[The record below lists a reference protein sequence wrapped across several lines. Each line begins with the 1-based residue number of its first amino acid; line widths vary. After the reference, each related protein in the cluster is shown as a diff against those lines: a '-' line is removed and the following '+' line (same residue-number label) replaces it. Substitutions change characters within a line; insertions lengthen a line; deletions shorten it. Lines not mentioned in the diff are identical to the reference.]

1 MPALLKHFLRQ
12 ALPWILIGVLVG
24 SVWHLPARFLDL
36 ALSGVTKGAL
46 RLADA
51 RGSIWSGSAQ
61 LQWWPQSES
70 VAQDAGVAPTSPI
83 SDRTP
88 SAAVVLVDRL
98 AWRVA
103 ASVTG
108 DATSGLP
115 PMRWGVLLD
124 SPRLQGDIRTKVLL
138 LPSVGALLGWGTPT
152 WTVPSGSID
161 LPPAD
166 LRGSPQT
173 FLAIAA
179 PTFSS
184 RVQWSGLSSTSNPA
198 DEARIDIE
206 LRQFASALSPIRPL
220 GDYRLAVQRESGRW
234 GWQLASEPGSALELS
249 GRGGI
254 RRGPTGSVQF
264 RCQRDCEFMA
274 GLLALIGK
282 RQGSTYELQLGL

>member
-1 MPALLKHFLRQ
+1 MPASLKHFLRQ
-12 ALPWILIGVLVG
+12 SLPWILIGALVG

-36 ALSGVTKGAL
+36 AMSGVTKGAL

-70 VAQDAGVAPTSPI
+70 VTQDAGVSPPSPI
-83 SDRTP
+83 SDRTA

-115 PMRWGVLLD
+115 PMRWGVFLD
-124 SPRLQGDIRTKVLL
+124 SPRLQGDIRTRALL
-138 LPSVGALLGWGTPT
+138 LPSVGALLGWGTPS
-152 WTVPSGSID
+152 WSVPSGSID

-166 LRGSPQT
+166 LRGFPQAL
-173 FLAIAA
+173 LAITA

-184 RVQWSGLSSTSNPA
+184 RVQWSGLSSTSIPA
-198 DEARIDIE
+198 DGASVDIE
-206 LRQFASALSPIRPL
+206 FRQFASALSPIRPL
-220 GDYRLAVQRESGRW
+220 GDYRLTVQRESGRW
-234 GWQLASEPGSALELS
+234 GWQLVSEPGSALDMT
-249 GRGGI
+249 GRGGMD
-254 RRGPTGSVQF
+254 RGPTGSVQF